1 VSIESGNSESGI
13 EHNTTCAC
21 FSVIVTLSED
31 GMQHVFD
38 VITAVFQYLHLLWQ
52 VGPQLNIFNEIKTID
67 DNEFLFQES
76 DDPQDYVEQLCVN
89 MQLYPPEHYITGDQL
104 MFDYNEQVIRQCT
117 ESLSADKVNIMIL
130 SNSYSQ
136 PGLCDLKEKWY
147 KTSYHVEDIPRDWLD
162 KWLSPDNNADIFLPT
177 DNIYIATDFTLNTT
191 GVAADSQ
198 YPTVIHETSVSRL
211 WYKSDTKFKVP
222 RAYIKFYLRIPSIA
236 HSPHSMCL
244 TELYVKLLLHNL
256 AEQFYEA
263 ELAELTYD
271 VKALSSGIVLKF
283 GGFSHKLPL
292 LVRGVTDYIAEFTVS
307 DKQFQV
313 IKRDLET
320 VYTNLLMKP
329 HKLNGDVRLS
339 LLQNNYW
346 TLSEKHSVLL
356 TLELEHLQRFTANDL
371 FGAVH
376 VDGLVQGNMTQ
387 DVAISLEE
395 HLLSRLQL
403 KHLPDCFST
412 DISVCSLPLETV
424 TVFRVKNRNIDDNN
438 CVITNYYQHGP
449 ANIHEYA
456 LMDLLMTY
464 MEEPCFDYLRTR
476 KQLGYHVDCGIR
488 NTYGIL
494 GYTVMVSSHS
504 SKFSMKYLD
513 EQIEEFLSDLSRRID
528 KLTSKKFN
536 KLVKSLI
543 TLRCIDD
550 LNLNDET
557 NRNWAEIVDQTYLFD
572 RHHLEVERLKA
583 ITVDEFKKWSTSHL
597 LPGGPNRKKL
607 GIQVLGNKNLKVS
620 KKNGNVG
627 HKRSSVSG
635 RQQHSDSKVLAVK
648 GQRSEVSKGLR
659 TSLLPTAAE
668 ALDVRTK
675 LGLSK
680 SVEGVVQ
687 STAGAGVGRSSDV
700 ISTLTTESTDV
711 LSSNVTTAAEAGYED
726 DDLLLTDS
734 NAKQQTTVQ
743 KAEAATDFNYPDS
756 VQGFRQTRVFYPP
769 SKILP

>member
-1 VSIESGNSESGI
+1 
-13 EHNTTCAC
+13 
-21 FSVIVTLSED
+21 
-31 GMQHVFD
+31 
-38 VITAVFQYLHLLWQ
+38 
-52 VGPQLNIFNEIKTID
+52 
-67 DNEFLFQES
+67 
-76 DDPQDYVEQLCVN
+76 
-89 MQLYPPEHYITGDQL
+89 
-104 MFDYNEQVIRQCT
+104 
-117 ESLSADKVNIMIL
+117 
-130 SNSYSQ
+130 
-136 PGLCDLKEKWY
+136 
-147 KTSYHVEDIPRDWLD
+147 
-162 KWLSPDNNADIFLPT
+162 
-177 DNIYIATDFTLNTT
+177 
-191 GVAADSQ
+191 
-198 YPTVIHETSVSRL
+198 
-211 WYKSDTKFKVP
+211 
-222 RAYIKFYLRIPSIA
+222 
-236 HSPHSMCL
+236 
-244 TELYVKLLLHNL
+244 
-256 AEQFYEA
+256 
-263 ELAELTYD
+263 
-271 VKALSSGIVLKF
+271 
-283 GGFSHKLPL
+283 
-292 LVRGVTDYIAEFTVS
+292 
-307 DKQFQV
+307 
-313 IKRDLET
+313 
-320 VYTNLLMKP
+320 
-329 HKLNGDVRLS
+329 
-339 LLQNNYW
+339 
-346 TLSEKHSVLL
+346 
-356 TLELEHLQRFTANDL
+356 
-371 FGAVH
+371 
-376 VDGLVQGNMTQ
+376 
-387 DVAISLEE
+387 
-395 HLLSRLQL
+395 
-403 KHLPDCFST
+403 
-412 DISVCSLPLETV
+412 
-424 TVFRVKNRNIDDNN
+424 
-438 CVITNYYQHGP
+438 
-449 ANIHEYA
+449 
-456 LMDLLMTY
+456 
-464 MEEPCFDYLRTR
+464 
-476 KQLGYHVDCGIR
+476 
-488 NTYGIL
+488 
-494 GYTVMVSSHS
+494 
-504 SKFSMKYLD
+504 MKYLD